1 MSQSKYYVYLSE
13 AVQGPYALSEI
24 ASMNLDDQT
33 QICPEGT
40 SDWLSLK
47 SVLSDPLSDF
57 VNQKSGSS
65 NSPTQVGKYTIMGE
79 LGQGG
84 MGAVYLAVDKA
95 LNRKVAIK
103 ELKIDEH
110 KKRDP
115 EAYSI
120 TIKRFKKEAE
130 ILAKLNHKNI
140 VSVYDVIEQNDN
152 QYIIMEYLNGK
163 DLEQVVEAQGGTL
176 SLDLAAS
183 VIADTCLALDY
194 IHQRSIIHRDIKPSN
209 IFVLEDGV
217 VKLTD
222 FGVTKDLNSM
232 SMTIDGSLVGTIA
245 YASPEQ
251 DSREL
256 DGKSDIFSLGVVLYE
271 VVTGQK
277 PFTGDTIASVLLKIA
292 TKEPIKPTEINP
304 KIHKMLE
311 NIISKAMAKTPSKRY
326 QSAME
331 MNSDLNDYRN
341 ALANNLTSQLSGLKS
356 TSTSSTAKQLDY
368 NVKKVGTGLLNK
380 QTGGLPQL
388 QETGK
393 SGPLTTSPE
402 PAKSIPFKVG
412 STTQPGR
419 KIQDTNFDIPNP
431 LFQENNSNI
440 NPINNQIVN
449 KVEQLIS
456 TNTSLEES
464 NNTHNAELTKGST
477 ADLQEEIANI
487 FETNSPF
494 FEENK
499 REEHKKEANL
509 QAKEEKKQETSKSRS
524 ASSEQRDSDNKDFL
538 LKIGIPAGSVVL
550 FLILML
556 VGIINTIDFVFLL
569 IILGVICLDFF
580 SKSVIKPISY
590 IIVLIGMYSGWFITK
605 SQMVFLENS
614 KLADSISYLLD
625 FSVMLI
631 TLIIFFFIIKIAD
644 NLSANKNKNL
654 RPIGGFIKSL
664 VIISGIVFSISSSSA
679 IESSFFQKQFEK
691 SKIVS
696 VAGIPILN
704 FKAGKKIN
712 VSLGKPAPKPVNTNK
727 PVDKKDKDIP
737 IKKDKDK

>member
-232 SMTIDGSLVGTIA
+232 SMTIDG
-245 YASPEQ
+245 
-251 DSREL
+251 
-256 DGKSDIFSLGVVLYE
+256 
-271 VVTGQK
+271 
-277 PFTGDTIASVLLKIA
+277 
-292 TKEPIKPTEINP
+292 
-304 KIHKMLE
+304 
-311 NIISKAMAKTPSKRY
+311 
-326 QSAME
+326 
-331 MNSDLNDYRN
+331 
-341 ALANNLTSQLSGLKS
+341 
-356 TSTSSTAKQLDY
+356 
-368 NVKKVGTGLLNK
+368 
-380 QTGGLPQL
+380 
-388 QETGK
+388 
-393 SGPLTTSPE
+393 
-402 PAKSIPFKVG
+402 
-412 STTQPGR
+412 
-419 KIQDTNFDIPNP
+419 
-431 LFQENNSNI
+431 
-440 NPINNQIVN
+440 
-449 KVEQLIS
+449 
-456 TNTSLEES
+456 
-464 NNTHNAELTKGST
+464 
-477 ADLQEEIANI
+477 
-487 FETNSPF
+487 
-494 FEENK
+494 
-499 REEHKKEANL
+499 
-509 QAKEEKKQETSKSRS
+509 
-524 ASSEQRDSDNKDFL
+524 
-538 LKIGIPAGSVVL
+538 
-550 FLILML
+550 
-556 VGIINTIDFVFLL
+556 
-569 IILGVICLDFF
+569 
-580 SKSVIKPISY
+580 
-590 IIVLIGMYSGWFITK
+590 
-605 SQMVFLENS
+605 
-614 KLADSISYLLD
+614 
-625 FSVMLI
+625 
-631 TLIIFFFIIKIAD
+631 
-644 NLSANKNKNL
+644 
-654 RPIGGFIKSL
+654 
-664 VIISGIVFSISSSSA
+664 
-679 IESSFFQKQFEK
+679 
-691 SKIVS
+691 
-696 VAGIPILN
+696 
-704 FKAGKKIN
+704 
-712 VSLGKPAPKPVNTNK
+712 
-727 PVDKKDKDIP
+727 
-737 IKKDKDK
+737 

>member
-737 IKKDKDK
+737 INKDKDK